1 MELRYVELFVK
12 EGSRWLLKSISYK
25 IKQDFI
31 LTVSRAF
38 AYMGSHGNYR

>member
-1 MELRYVELFVK
+1 MDLRYMEIFVK

-31 LTVSRAF
+31 LTASRGF
-38 AYMGSHGNYR
+38 AYMGSRGECR